1 MRVLLLWLL
10 LGALTAWMVDLAF
23 EAALPAQTLIA
34 TPGITMNGR
43 FITEPTRDPRAVTL
57 AGGRVRRRAAPAYR
71 GPSAVR
77 AATPCGARLSAPGQA
92 TKAR

>member
-10 LGALTAWMVDLAF
+10 LGALTASMVDLAF

-43 FITEPTRDPRAVTL
+43 FITEPTPDPAGCPSGRGL
-57 AGGRVRRRAAPAYR
+57 AHASSSAGLSR
-71 GPSAVR
+71 PSAVR
-77 AATPCGARLSAPGQA
+77 AATPCG
-92 TKAR
+92 